1 MISASCHQSSAPEL
15 LIHLGTY
22 KTGSTA
28 IQTFM
33 HSNQD
38 RLRQLGVLYPLYP
51 QSDRLERNHGPLDSG
66 LTRLLHGPNNAYVD
80 YFLERLSSDLRQN
93 EPRLVVLSAESFW
106 PRSHQFA
113 ALMVNTFKSLFSR
126 VSVVIYLRHQLD
138 LWISLYSQQAKTLR
152 VKPGLPAWGSPE
164 IVGAD
169 IVNHGMFY
177 DRVLDVYSDLV
188 GADHVYARPYD
199 LKAFPGGDVVHD
211 FLGVCA
217 VDPCLISPG
226 LGSDAKALAVN
237 PNWGWKAVEFSKL
250 FAADAQYGSVA
261 VRQNV
266 IKSVGKAV
274 HTMSL
279 KGFGDWRGKPANYL
293 TGADQKQ
300 LWECYTE
307 SNQVLADRYFNGRL
321 IFEQKPLLPVTAR
334 SLCEVPVDEMQ
345 TAINLALDIY
355 NTLPVLE

>member
-1 MISASCHQSSAPEL
+1 MNSSSLAQSSGPEL
-15 LIHLGTY
+15 LIHLGAY

-33 HSNQD
+33 HTNQE

-51 QSDRLERNHGPLDSG
+51 QSDRLERNHGRLDTG
-66 LTRLLHGPNNAYVD
+66 LMRSLHKQDAAYVD
-80 YFLERLSSDLRQN
+80 YFLERLAADLRQN

-126 VSVVIYLRHQLD
+126 VSVVLYLRHQLD

-152 VKPGLPAWGSPE
+152 VKPGLPAWGSAE

-188 GADHVYARPYD
+188 GADNVYARPYD
-199 LKAFPGGDVVHD
+199 VKAFPGGDVVQD

-217 VDPCLISPG
+217 IDPFLVSPG
-226 LGSDAKALAVN
+226 LDSDAKALAVN

-250 FAADAQYGSVA
+250 FAADAQYGSMA
-261 VRQNV
+261 VRPNV

-279 KGFGDWRGKPANYL
+279 KGFGDWRGKPANCL
-293 TGADQKQ
+293 TGADQEQ
-300 LWECYTE
+300 LWECYKD
-307 SNQVLADRYFNGRL
+307 SNQVLADRYFNGCL
-321 IFEQKPLLPVTAR
+321 IFEQKPLLPLTAR
-334 SLCEVPVDEMQ
+334 ALCDVPVDEMQ
-345 TAINLALDIY
+345 MAINLALDIY